1 MFYNK
6 KTGYI
11 FINKKDIASLKKFNK
26 NCLTEILYDKAIKPY
41 VKAETEQWGPE
52 LSERLI
58 KNKYLDLSG
67 Y

>member
-11 FINKKDIASLKKFNK
+11 FINKKDIARLKNFNK

-41 VKAETEQWGPE
+41 VKEETEQWGVE
-52 LSERLI
+52 LATSLL
-58 KNKYLDLSG
+58 KNHYLDLSG